1 MVLSTTSP
9 QNPRPRSPP
18 DPNKTSPPGPLSA
31 SSPGPL
37 SASSPGPN
45 ETSPPGPN
53 ETSPP
58 GPLSA
63 SSPGPLSASSP
74 GPNET
79 SPPGPLSL
87 KGEGEPDFV
96 CVTRNQRVSHDKRQ
110 TAIAFRKHCTPAE
123 AAAWAL
129 LRTRPFGL
137 KWRRQQVL
145 HGFIVDFYCPALRL
159 ALEVDGSVH
168 HQDDVQSADAE
179 RTSILEGFGI
189 RVMRVTNDNVEANC
203 IRSLSA
209 ALQQPKF
216 RLPLALQGEGA
227 GG

>member
-1 MVLSTTSP
+1 MVLSNTSP
-9 QNPRPRSPP
+9 QNPRPRSLTS
-18 DPNKTSPPGPLSA
+18 PNETSPPGPLSA
-31 SSPGPL
+31 SP
-37 SASSPGPN
+37 PGPN

-63 SSPGPLSASSP
+63 SPP

-179 RTSILEGFGI
+179 RTSILAGFGI
-189 RVMRVTNDNVEANC
+189 RVMRVTNNNVEANC

-209 ALQQPKF
+209 ALLQPKF